1 MPEYR
6 LTFAR
11 NVRQYQ
17 HHKFQ
22 AANDS
27 AAKVYAS
34 RALTAYANPTPAIT
48 GNCIEWDNPH
58 EFDDIDFNDPNIML
72 DRWIAP
78 PPIDDARLKTASGRW
93 DPLEEEI
100 LDPDH
105 LYSSRARAFI
115 DRIARLTLFG
125 ESDYV
130 TGRPEGTD
138 PEDVQTDLDWLI
150 AQDETLE
157 SLIREARALTG
168 AGTDPPSAKS

>member
-1 MPEYR
+1 MPHYR

-17 HHKFQ
+17 HHKFE

-27 AAKVYAS
+27 DAKAYAS
-34 RALTAYANPTPAIT
+34 RALTAYANPSPAIP
-48 GNCIEWDNPH
+48 GNCVEWDAPH
-58 EFDDIDFNDPNIML
+58 EFEDIDFDDPNIML

-78 PPIDDARLKTASGRW
+78 PPIDDARLKTIGGRW
-93 DPLEEEI
+93 EPLEEEI

-115 DRIARLTLFG
+115 QNVASLTLWM

-130 TGRPEGTD
+130 T
-138 PEDVQTDLDWLI
+138 
-150 AQDETLE
+150 
-157 SLIREARALTG
+157 
-168 AGTDPPSAKS
+168 

>member
-1 MPEYR
+1 MPHYR

-27 AAKVYAS
+27 DAKAYAS
-34 RALTAYANPTPAIT
+34 RALTAYAKPTAEIP
-48 GNCIEWDNPH
+48 GNCVEWDAAH
-58 EFDDIDFNDPNIML
+58 EFDDIDFDDPNIML

-93 DPLEEEI
+93 EPLEEEI
-100 LDPDH
+100 LNPDR
-105 LYSSRARAFI
+105 LYSSRALAFI
-115 DRIARLTLFG
+115 QKVARLTLWM

-138 PEDVQTDLDWLI
+138 PEAVQTDLDWLT
-150 AQDETLE
+150 AQDDTLE
-157 SLIREARALTG
+157 SLIREARALTRT
-168 AGTDPPSAKS
+168 GTDPPPAKS